1 METASPRVPYV
12 AAVSAAPT
20 VPEWMT
26 ARPVFGPSL
35 IPLTTMSGGGPN
47 ALRSAMRLMKAG
59 DATTE

>member
-1 METASPRVPYV
+1 V

-20 VPEWMT
+20 VPEWIT

-35 IPLTTMSGGGPN
+35 IPLATMSGGGPK
-47 ALRSAMRLMKAG
+47 ALRSAIRLMKAG